1 MSNDPSLPPTPPEG
15 GSVALRTDAQ
25 QARPPTAAPWQPP
38 GMRQR
43 LLPIVF
49 VVVAVVVYSLLHPR
63 PNVNEQ
69 VATKVTDAV
78 IANNMQPVATEF
90 NAITREKVEDRGTV
104 GRLSQQL
111 NDLGKLESLKEDTPK
126 EAQPR
131 YHRFVVRFDKATWI
145 EEMTYDLDG
154 KIESFHIHPPSPTGQ

>member
-1 MSNDPSLPPTPPEG
+1 VFNDPNLPA
-15 GSVALRTDAQ
+15 SVAPGADAITV
-25 QARPPTAAPWQPP
+25 RPGPPAWQPP

-43 LLPIVF
+43 LLPIAF
-49 VVVAVVVYSLLHPR
+49 VVVAVIVYSLLHPK

-69 VATKVTDAV
+69 VATQITNAV
-78 IANNMQPVATEF
+78 IANNMQPVANDF

-104 GRLSQQL
+104 GQLSQQL

-126 EAQPR
+126 EAEPR

-145 EEMTYDLDG
+145 EDMTYDLDG
-154 KIESFHIHPPSPTGQ
+154 KIKSFRIHPPKPNGQ

>member
-1 MSNDPSLPPTPPEG
+1 
-15 GSVALRTDAQ
+15 
-25 QARPPTAAPWQPP
+25 
-38 GMRQR
+38 MRQR

>member
-1 MSNDPSLPPTPPEG
+1 MSNDPNLPAVPP
-15 GSVALRTDAQ
+15 DP
-25 QARPPTAAPWQPP
+25 ARPVPAPAPPPWRPP

-49 VVVAVVVYSLLHPR
+49 VLFAMLVWSLFQPR

-69 VATKVTDAV
+69 VAMQVTDAV
-78 IANNMQPVATEF
+78 IANNMQPVESKF
-90 NAITREKVEDRGTV
+90 NAITRQYVEDRGRV